1 MRRFFTEPR
10 NIKEDLIEIFEDSRH
25 IEKVLRM
32 TTGDRVLGFDG
43 TGTEYEA
50 ELISIEKNICRAK
63 VLIKSIS
70 LS

>member
-1 MRRFFTEPR
+1 MRRFFTEPQ

-32 TTGDRVLGFDG
+32 TTGDRVLVFDG

-50 ELISIEKNICRAK
+50 ELISIEKNI
-63 VLIKSIS
+63 
-70 LS
+70 